1 MSAAGRTL
9 PRARVEAQEG
19 VARVASWL
27 RAEMRDRGLNQAETA
42 AAMGVS
48 LSRLQEWLEAD
59 PPRPTPDACAAIAR
73 FLGRPT
79 EEILGLAGR
88 STKLPPL
95 PSRAA
100 RPEVAAFSDWLS
112 EELDRR
118 GLTRVEAATAMGMH
132 PRAMANWFGPHP
144 RRPSAQMCEKLA
156 ELLGLEVTEV
166 KARAG
171 YPDERPDQAEAEDSA
186 APPLT
191 LLPPLDT
198 PHSLPIDPE
207 DASDRVSVRL
217 AILQTAASFLAH
229 RPKSTPDDVEA
240 VAARWERWVL
250 REGSAAPEED

>member
-1 MSAAGRTL
+1 MVAVRHL
-9 PRARVEAQEG
+9 PRARVEAQVG
-19 VARVASWL
+19 VAQIASWL
-27 RAEMRDRGLNQAETA
+27 RAEMRDRGLNQVETA
-42 AAMGVS
+42 AAIGVS

-59 PPRPTPDACAAIAR
+59 PPRPTPDACVAIAR
-73 FLGRPT
+73 FLDRPT
-79 EEILGLAGR
+79 EEILRLAGR
-88 STKLPPL
+88 TAKSPPL
-95 PSRAA
+95 PSRNA

-118 GLTRVEAATAMGMH
+118 GLSRAEAASTIGMH

-156 ELLGLEVTEV
+156 KLLGLEVTEV
-166 KARAG
+166 KVRAG
-171 YPDERPDQAEAEDSA
+171 YPDERPDQPEAEDSA

-198 PHSLPIDPE
+198 PRALPIDPE
-207 DASDRVSVRL
+207 NASDRVSIRL
-217 AILQTAASFLAH
+217 AVLQTAASFLAH
-229 RPKSTPDDVEA
+229 HPEATADDVEA